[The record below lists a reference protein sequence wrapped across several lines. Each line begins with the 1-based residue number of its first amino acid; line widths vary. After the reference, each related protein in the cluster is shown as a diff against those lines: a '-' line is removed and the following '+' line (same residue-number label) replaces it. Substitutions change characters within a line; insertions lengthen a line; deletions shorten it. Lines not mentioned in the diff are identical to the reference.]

1 MVNDMPGV
9 ARKIIEATGLEWD
22 DSVLDFHKKKH
33 AVNTLSTT
41 QVRKGVYKDSIQSW
55 RRYEE
60 QLQPLMDLVGERAS
74 FEDLQ
79 TTVEGYV
86 PPEDLIVT
94 EQEL

>member
-1 MVNDMPGV
+1 
-9 ARKIIEATGLEWD
+9 
-22 DSVLDFHKKKH
+22 
-33 AVNTLSTT
+33 
-41 QVRKGVYKDSIQSW
+41 
-55 RRYEE
+55 
-60 QLQPLMDLVGERAS
+60 MDLVGERAS